1 MRISDWSSDVCSSDL
16 AAQQARPFFPTG
28 ETKTV
33 RTRDMRENR
42 WNPLAGA
49 ASVTR
54 RQVTKSAGALGLLAF
69 IAPARAP
76 ARRSWSH
83 GLDETITN
91 HPRMTTYDTPSPTG
105 QADPLRERLDQ
116 GGGH

>member
-69 IAPARAP
+69 IAPACAT
-76 ARRSWSH
+76 ARSSAEN
-83 GLDETITN
+83 GMAETIITN
-91 HPRMTTYDTPSPTG
+91 ACVTTLDRSEEHTHEL
-105 QADPLRERLDQ
+105 QALMRISN
-116 GGGH
+116 